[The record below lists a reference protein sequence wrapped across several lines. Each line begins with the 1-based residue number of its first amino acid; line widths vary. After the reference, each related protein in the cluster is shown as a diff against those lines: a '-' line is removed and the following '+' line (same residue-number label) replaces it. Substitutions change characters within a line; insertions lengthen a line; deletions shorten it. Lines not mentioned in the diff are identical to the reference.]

1 MNVPLVG
8 LSPSER
14 AVRRPLFIGPCPMRN
29 RSGNRR
35 MATSALGFMNN
46 PNSRH
51 LDLECLFEMINEPA
65 EPMTC
70 VNILDAHHYAESLSR
85 PSNQSE

>member
-1 MNVPLVG
+1 M
-8 LSPSER
+8 R
-14 AVRRPLFIGPCPMRN
+14 IGGIEGAIIDCE
-29 RSGNRR
+29 
-35 MATSALGFMNN
+35 AALGFMNN

-51 LDLECLFEMINEPA
+51 PDLECHFEMINEPI